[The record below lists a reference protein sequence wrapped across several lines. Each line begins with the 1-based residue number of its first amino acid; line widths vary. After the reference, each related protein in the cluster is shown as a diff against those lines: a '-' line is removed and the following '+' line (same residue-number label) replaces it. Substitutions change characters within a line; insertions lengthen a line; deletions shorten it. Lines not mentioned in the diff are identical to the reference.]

1 MPFNTFGAC
10 CVLLYTRSS
19 SIIQAQF
26 TVTCD
31 YVCPNDINGTLRSM
45 RMYIYSMGHPLS
57 QTIKLPKHP
66 SKGSCLLLVL
76 GQSVETVPSLMPCL
90 LCFYGALLPVLSLSY
105 SAMLLHSV
113 ITKRRLVHLVPTK
126 PQQNT
131 TQCELWVSSLRHTL
145 IGQILASCSSPKLV

>member
-1 MPFNTFGAC
+1 MPFNAFGAC

-45 RMYIYSMGHPLS
+45 RMYIYSMGHPFS

-90 LCFYGALLPVLSLSY
+90 LCFYGALWPVLSLLFCHVAAQCDNQEKIGTFSAHQATTKHDTVWTVGLFLEAY
-105 SAMLLHSV
+105 SH
-113 ITKRRLVHLVPTK
+113 
-126 PQQNT
+126 
-131 TQCELWVSSLRHTL
+131 
-145 IGQILASCSSPKLV
+145 